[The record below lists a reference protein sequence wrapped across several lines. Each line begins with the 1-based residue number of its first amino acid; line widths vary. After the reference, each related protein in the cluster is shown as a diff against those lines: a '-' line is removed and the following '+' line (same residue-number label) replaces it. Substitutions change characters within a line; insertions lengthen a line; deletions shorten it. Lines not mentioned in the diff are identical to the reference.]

1 MRAAV
6 YAGVGLMDLTD
17 VVEPEVGERDVVV
30 DVALCG
36 VCGSDVASFDHGA
49 YIEAGQVMGHEVCG
63 TVVGLGPAVHGL
75 DMGDQVA
82 VRPMRSCGACTYCTS
97 GRPHLCGATAGRSL
111 GYGAAGGF
119 AERVLLHDVRAGIDV
134 IAVPASVTPEDLVW
148 AEPVA
153 VAVHAVRLLGA
164 SPQSTVLVTGAG
176 SVGLC
181 ATAVLRAWDV
191 DVVVVEPREDRLRA
205 AEELGATTASSV
217 HEALGH
223 GHSFA
228 TALDT
233 SGSAAAIREAGDACA
248 PGGRLVLV
256 GLGASAVPLPG
267 RGIAVRGS
275 FAYTPDDFGTS
286 VSLIASGAVSLGRFV
301 SHRFPLSQAGAA
313 ITASASDPTVV
324 KAVVVPGS
332 REDSP

>member
-6 YAGVGLMDLTD
+6 YGGVGRIALAD
-17 VVEPEVGERDVVV
+17 VAEPEMGERDVVI
-30 DVALCG
+30 DVMLCG

-49 YIEAGQVMGHEVCG
+49 YIEPGQVMGHEVCG
-63 TVVGLGPAVHGL
+63 TVVGLGPGVHGI

-82 VRPMRSCGACTYCTS
+82 VLPMRSCGDCAYCTS

-119 AERVLLHDVRAGIDV
+119 AERVLLRDVSAGIDV
-134 IAVPASVTPEDLVW
+134 IAVPAAVTPEDLVW

-164 SPQSTVLVTGAG
+164 SRQSAVLVTGAG

-181 ATAVLRAWDV
+181 ATAVLRAWGV
-191 DVVVVEPREDRLRA
+191 DVVVVEPRADRLRA

-217 HEALGH
+217 CEALSNRD
-223 GHSFA
+223 SFVN
-228 TALDT
+228 ALDT
-233 SGSAAAIREAGDACA
+233 SGRAAAISEAGDACA
-248 PGGRLVLV
+248 AGGTLVLV

-275 FAYTPDDFGTS
+275 FAYTPDDFGTA
-286 VSLIASGAVSLGRFV
+286 VSLIASGAVTLGRFV

-313 ITASASDPTVV
+313 ITASASDPAVV
-324 KAVVVPGS
+324 KAVVVPAS

>member
-6 YAGVGLMDLTD
+6 YAGVGRMDLAD
-17 VVEPEVGERDVVV
+17 LAEPETGDRDVVV
-30 DVALCG
+30 EVALCG

-49 YIEAGQVMGHEVCG
+49 YIEPGQIMGHEVCG
-63 TVVGLGPAVHGL
+63 TVVGLGRAVRGI
-75 DMGDQVA
+75 DVGDQVA
-82 VRPMRSCGACTYCTS
+82 VLPMRTCGDCAYCTS

-111 GYGAAGGF
+111 GYGASGGF
-119 AERVLLHDVRAGIDV
+119 AERVLLHDVRAGVDV
-134 IAVPASVTPEDLVW
+134 IAVPAPVTPEDLVW

-164 SPQSTVLVTGAG
+164 PAHSPVLVTGAG

-181 ATAVLRAWDV
+181 ATAVLRAWGV
-191 DVVVVEPREDRLRA
+191 DVVVVEPRADRLRA
-205 AEELGATTASSV
+205 AAELGAATAPSV
-217 HEALGH
+217 REALGG
-223 GHSFA
+223 GHTVTA
-228 TALDT
+228 ALDT
-233 SGSAAAIREAGDACA
+233 SGSAAAIGEAGDACA
-248 PGGRLVLV
+248 PGGTVVLV

-267 RGIAVRGS
+267 RGISVRGS
-275 FAYTPDDFGTS
+275 FAYTPADFGTA
-286 VSLIASGAVSLGRFV
+286 VALIASGEVSLGRFV